1 MVGQEV
7 RLGAGVAEIQRGRVL
22 AKRILTKSVS
32 SRGRRDTAVPATVK

>member
-7 RLGAGVAEIQRGRVL
+7 RLGSGVAEIQRGGVL

-32 SRGRRDTAVPATVK
+32 SRGRGDTAVPANVK